1 MTDGALTQAILR
13 TMRYESL
20 PLRRI
25 QERIGNHSSAAVEH
39 ALGKL
44 KERGLVAF
52 KWRMYSLTKQGRNAL
67 HDIAVPLARLH
78 GTYRP
83 ERVVRRIGTDI
94 HKRLPSRVGD
104 QLHYREQAQEAG
116 R

>member
-1 MTDGALTQAILR
+1 MNGTLTQTILR

-25 QERIGNHSSAAVEH
+25 QERIGGHSSAAVEH

-44 KERGLVAF
+44 KERGFVSF

-67 HDIAVPLARLH
+67 HDIAVPLAQLH

-83 ERVVRRIGTDI
+83 ERVVRRVGTDI
-94 HKRLPSRVGD
+94 HTRLPSMRGGVLYY
-104 QLHYREQAQEAG
+104 QQEAA

>member
-1 MTDGALTQAILR
+1 MTSGTLTQSILR

-39 ALGKL
+39 ALAKL

-52 KWRMYSLTKQGRNAL
+52 RMRLWSLTKAGRAAL
-67 HDIAVPLARLH
+67 HDQSVPLAQLH

-83 ERVVRRIGTDI
+83 ERVVRRPGTEI
-94 HKRLPSRVGD
+94 HSTLPSMRGGVLYY
-104 QLHYREQAQEAG
+104 QQEAA